1 MARTSPQVRDSRVIQ
16 VFFKQQRCHS
26 CSRTSPQL
34 PTRLPGLAILFMV
47 TPRRGGVL
55 PGASPAVF
63 LRDAQCALSYAVR
76 RPERWPAVRS
86 LVRTVPCGG
95 RRAAAAGIAP
105 GHAPARPTPRTVLA
119 LRSLSPP
126 PLILPPRPHPDPG
139 MDFTPV
145 SHHHQLATPV

>member
-26 CSRTSPQL
+26 CSCTSPQL
-34 PTRLPGLAILFMV
+34 PTRPPGLAILFMV
-47 TPRRGGVL
+47 TPRWGGVL
-55 PGASPAVF
+55 PGASRAVF

-86 LVRTVPCGG
+86 LVRTVRGG

-145 SHHHQLATPV
+145 SHHHQLATPM